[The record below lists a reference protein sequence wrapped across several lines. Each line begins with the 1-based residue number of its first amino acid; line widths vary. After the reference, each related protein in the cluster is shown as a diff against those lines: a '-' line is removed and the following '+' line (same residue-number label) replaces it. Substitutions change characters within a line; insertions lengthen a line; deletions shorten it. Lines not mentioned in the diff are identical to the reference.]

1 MARNYI
7 SLYQVYK
14 SYLSLL
20 KQEERRSDLSLPLQ
34 CSILCLQRFKTI
46 AEWFI
51 KYSVSKYLC
60 YSRTNIPLSIEDKV
74 VQTKLMS

>member
-1 MARNYI
+1 MDHKTYI
-7 SLYQVYK
+7 KRS
-14 SYLSLL
+14 
-20 KQEERRSDLSLPLQ
+20 SDLILPLQ
-34 CSILCLQRFKTI
+34 CDLLCLQRFKTI

-60 YSRTNIPLSIEDKV
+60 YSGTNVPLSIEDKV